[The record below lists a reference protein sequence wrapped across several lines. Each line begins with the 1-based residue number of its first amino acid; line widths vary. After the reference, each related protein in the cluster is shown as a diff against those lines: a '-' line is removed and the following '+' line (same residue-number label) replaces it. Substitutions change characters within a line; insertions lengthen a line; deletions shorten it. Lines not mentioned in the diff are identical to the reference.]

1 MLRIYRC
8 SKQEVSPQVLAYAP
22 HAAMWDREIEMQLG
36 QEYSAI
42 LAQPVV
48 DGDYVNFLT
57 PKSGEQIEVDSSNLN
72 QFSKAS
78 ELLERRKEHVYS
90 FLTSGKPLINKTL
103 ESSRADYAYAVA
115 HAEKFFVLQ
124 NEIPVAVG
132 ATLSA
137 KPAWINPIPAAA
149 AIPPK
154 KGCLLPFLL
163 LLLLGLLLLGLLW
176 WFFLRPWPMEG
187 TLKDRFDDLFGNR
200 TEQVVE
206 PENKAPQEEAKEP
219 VVEPPAPEAKE
230 DEEKKA
236 LEEKL
241 KEEEAKRL
249 ALEEELKAKKEA
261 EEKAEQER
269 LAQEELKKKKEQEAR
284 ELAAKKKAEEAKK
297 KAEEEKKKAQAKK
310 VPKCKTLKEQGKMP
324 QMAIAFDGS
333 ESMQMKYGST
343 TRLRAAKSAAK
354 DLISTVDKNV
364 SIGLVEIN
372 GCPLSKNRG
381 FFAPARR
388 SALLTSIDNINPY
401 AYDGKTPL
409 VNGLNELSKMLD
421 GKNSDA
427 VGILISDGEDTCPFT
442 SKMNVCTVAQKI
454 HERQPKLKIHTILIG
469 DSIDSA
475 ACIARNTGGQ
485 VFKPRDAKQIET
497 FLKQAGASLK
507 KVCEE

>member
-8 SKQEVSPQVLAYAP
+8 TRNEVSPQVLSYAP
-22 HAAMWDREIEMQLG
+22 FAAKWDREIELQLG

-57 PKSGEQIEVDSSNLN
+57 PKSGDQIEVLSSNLN
-72 QFSKAS
+72 QYSKAY
-78 ELLERRKEHVYS
+78 ELLNRRKEHVYN
-90 FLTSGKPLINKTL
+90 FLTSGKPLINHEL

-132 ATLSA
+132 AALNA
-137 KPAWINPIPAAA
+137 KPAWISPVPVAA

-163 LLLLGLLLLGLLW
+163 LLLVLLLLGLLW

-187 TLKDRFDDLFGNR
+187 SLKDRFDDLFGNK
-200 TEQVVE
+200 TEQVVDPPAEE
-206 PENKAPQEEAKEP
+206 PKEEP
-219 VVEPPAPEAKE
+219 VVAPAEPEVKE

-269 LAQEELKKKKEQEAR
+269 LAAEELKKKEA
-284 ELAAKKKAEEAKK
+284 EKLAAKKKADEEKRKAEEAKK
-297 KAEEEKKKAQAKK
+297 KAEAAKNAQAKK
-310 VPKCKTLKEQGKMP
+310 IPKCKTLKEQGKMP

-333 ESMQMKYGST
+333 ESMQLQYGFT

-354 DLISTVDKNV
+354 DLISTIDRNV

-372 GCPLSKNRG
+372 GCPMSKNRG

-388 SALLTSIDNINPY
+388 SALLGAIDNINPY

-421 GKNSDA
+421 GKSSDA

-442 SKMNVCTVAQKI
+442 SKMNVCTVAKKI

-485 VFKPRDAKQIET
+485 VFKPKDAKQIDS
-497 FLKQAGASLK
+497 FLKQAGSSLK
-507 KVCEE
+507 KVCED

>member
-8 SKQEVSPQVLAYAP
+8 KRQEVSPQVLAYAP
-22 HAAMWDREIEMQLG
+22 HAAQWDREIEQQLG

-48 DGDYVNFLT
+48 DGEYVNFLT
-57 PKSGEQIEVDSSNLN
+57 PKSGEQIEVDSSNRS
-72 QFSKAS
+72 QFAKAS
-78 ELLERRKEHVYS
+78 ELLEKRKEHVYN
-90 FLTSGKPLINKTL
+90 FLISDKPLLNQEL
-103 ESSRADYAYAVA
+103 NSSRADYAYAVA

-132 ATLSA
+132 AILNA
-137 KPAWINPIPAAA
+137 KPVWLNTVPPLAAA

-187 TLKDRFDDLFGNR
+187 TLKDRFDALFGNQ

-206 PENKAPQEEAKEP
+206 PPVPPQEEVKEEP
-219 VVEPPAPEAKE
+219 VVQPEPKE

-269 LAQEELKKKKEQEAR
+269 LAAEALKKKQEEEAAQ
-284 ELAAKKKAEEAKK
+284 LAAKKKAEAEAKKKAEEAKK
-297 KAEEEKKKAQAKK
+297 KAEAKK
-310 VPKCKTLKEQGKMP
+310 VPKCKTLKEQGKIP

-333 ESMQMKYGST
+333 ESMQMRYGST
-343 TRLRAAKSAAK
+343 TRLKAAKSAAK
-354 DLISTVDKNV
+354 DLIGSVDKNV

-372 GCPLSKNRG
+372 GCPAAKNRG
-381 FFAPARR
+381 FFAPAKR
-388 SALLTSIDNINPY
+388 SALLASIDNINPY
-401 AYDGKTPL
+401 AFDGKTPL
-409 VNGLNELSKMLD
+409 VNGLNSLSKMLD

-442 SKMNVCTVAQKI
+442 SNMNVCTVAQKI

-485 VFKPRDAKQIET
+485 VFKPKDAKQIEA

-507 KVCEE
+507 KVCED